1 MSSIRE
7 DLSALHSEN
16 MELRQENAIQR
27 EQINSML
34 TVLHEIK
41 ELVSSSSRKR
51 TAEDAELQRY
61 EEDHFEPV
69 SVTPF
74 QSQGNDHHQFL
85 PSQGTPIRNAFSVL
99 GKSSGVVPTYVSLRK
114 LFLSTM
120 IKDWY
125 KYELMK
131 EGKFTKETHSDVR
144 TRIKAAVEFA
154 ITIAPPDM
162 LDTMT
167 KKTRSPGESGY
178 NEQEVAKTKAAVHMQ
193 RIAMKLIF
201 AAERKKEEEER
212 ASDKSHDATRNISS
226 NNKSSKHMPYI
237 SAIEK
242 RLGCLKLKGKKLEE
256 ITSYIGSEKT
266 SRILRNEE
274 ARLDCNIEEGGE
286 VSDDDDAI

>member
-1 MSSIRE
+1 MTPNEMVLSTCHGLEAKVHSLYTLSERNMSSIRE

-27 EQINSML
+27 EQIHSML

-51 TAEDAELQRY
+51 TAEDAELQRNQ
-61 EEDHFEPV
+61 EDHFEPV

-74 QSQGNDHHQFL
+74 QSQESEHHQFL

-99 GKSSGVVPTYVSLRK
+99 GKSSGVVPTYVGLKK

-154 ITIAPPDM
+154 ITIAPPAM

-193 RIAMKLIF
+193 RIAMKLIS

-212 ASDKSHDATRNISS
+212 ASDKSHDDTTRNISS
-226 NNKSSKHMPYI
+226 GNNKS
-237 SAIEK
+237 
-242 RLGCLKLKGKKLEE
+242 
-256 ITSYIGSEKT
+256 
-266 SRILRNEE
+266 
-274 ARLDCNIEEGGE
+274 
-286 VSDDDDAI
+286 